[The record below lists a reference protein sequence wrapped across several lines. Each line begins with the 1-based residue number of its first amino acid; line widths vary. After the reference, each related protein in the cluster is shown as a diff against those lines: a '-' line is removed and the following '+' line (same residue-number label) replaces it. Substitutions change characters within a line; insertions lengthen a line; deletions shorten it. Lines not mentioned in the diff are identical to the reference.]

1 MTEHVETR
9 NMVRK
14 PELPS
19 RLSRR
24 GVGPKW
30 RDLRFPFF
38 LTNSERNHCEGFGSQ
53 DVASQKEMEL
63 LKPVS

>member
-1 MTEHVETR
+1 MTEQMETR

-14 PELPS
+14 PELSS

-24 GVGPKW
+24 AVEPEW
-30 RDLRFPFF
+30 RDLRFSFF
-38 LTNSERNHCEGFGSQ
+38 LTNSERNHCEGFGSK